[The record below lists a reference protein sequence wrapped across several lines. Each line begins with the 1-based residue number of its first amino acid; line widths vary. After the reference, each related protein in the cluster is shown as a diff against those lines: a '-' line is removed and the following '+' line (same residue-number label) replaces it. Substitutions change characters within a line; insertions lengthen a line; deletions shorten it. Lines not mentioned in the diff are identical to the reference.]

1 LGARLPS
8 LHAAAMVRPR
18 LRRAGQWASPLRLMS
33 SPGAN
38 LKWWLEVNVVDIFD
52 EVDEDLRAERMARFA
67 RRYAIGFMVL
77 AALLIVG
84 VAGWQVWLRHR
95 DQQDAKAA
103 TAFIAILDKAA
114 ARGSAAD
121 RTALAND
128 FGGLARSAPSGYVTL
143 ARLNQASLLADAGQ
157 LAQAETIW
165 NGLMND
171 DSVSPVLRQVATLG
185 WAAHEIDTAEPSL
198 IQARLEPLAAQ
209 GNPWRPLALQYLALL
224 DLRIGHRDEA
234 AKTLQEVANDVST
247 PDDMRRM
254 ANGLAQALGATPSAE

>member
-1 LGARLPS
+1 
-8 LHAAAMVRPR
+8 M
-18 LRRAGQWASPLRLMS
+18 
-33 SPGAN
+33 
-38 LKWWLEVNVVDIFD
+38 VDIFD

-77 AALLIVG
+77 AALLIIG
-84 VAGWQVWLRHR
+84 VAGWQVWIWHR
-95 DQQDAKAA
+95 NQADAKAA
-103 TAFIAILDKAA
+103 TAFIAVLDKAA

-121 RTALAND
+121 RQAIARE
-128 FGGLARSAPSGYVTL
+128 FGAVAQSAPGGYAAL
-143 ARLNQASLLADAGQ
+143 SRLNQASLLADAGQ

-171 DSVSPVLRQVATLG
+171 DSLSPVLRQVATLG

-198 IQARLEPLAAQ
+198 IQARLEPLAAE
-209 GNPWRPLALQYLALL
+209 GSAWRPIALQYLALL

-234 AKTLQEVANDVST
+234 MKSLLEVANDIST

-254 ANGLAQALGATPSAE
+254 ANGLAQALGAPAGTE